1 MKIADLDYYAI
12 YGNSWLH
19 KVPAKYKLIAAFLIL
34 ITVLTMPGYAVL
46 GSIYLLLLTVIL
58 FSDLPK
64 GKILALSL
72 YPVLFVALYLFSIK
86 NLTFYF
92 ALSLIFKVLSTAT
105 TCVLLVFTTTYI
117 EIFKKLD
124 KFLPSFLVSVLFL
137 TYRSIFILWT
147 IFTDLQLML
156 RIRGRLRLSRPIY
169 SLRLIGNSLGHL
181 LIRSIKVSE
190 DMYEC
195 MVIRGYS
202 GNLRYL
208 RK

>member
-1 MKIADLDYYAI
+1 MKIIDLDYYAI

-19 KVPAKYKLIAAFLIL
+19 KMPAQYKLITAFL
-34 ITVLTMPGYAVL
+34 VLVSVLFIYNYAVL
-46 GSIYLLLLTVIL
+46 GFIYILLLAIIL

-64 GKILALSL
+64 VKILLLSL
-72 YPVLFVALYLFSIK
+72 YPLLFITLYLFSID
-86 NLTFYF
+86 NLTYN
-92 ALSLIFKVLSTAT
+92 LTLLLIFKVLSTAT
-105 TCVLLVFTTTYI
+105 TFVLLIFTTTYI

-147 IFTDLQLML
+147 IFENLQLTL
-156 RIRGRLRLSRPIY
+156 HIRGKLQLSRPVY
-169 SLRLIGNSLGHL
+169 SLRLLGNAFGHL
-181 LIRSIKVSE
+181 LIRAIKVSE

-195 MVIRGYS
+195 MMIRGYS